1 MTLDKTVRQVAGK
14 MKEIQAKFASG
25 EIASDRFK
33 LEDFLCQ
40 CEQFPLGCRPITL
53 AELGAGFPVYFDF
66 MKALRNL
73 IVMLFLIS
81 IIMLVSNANADSMDL
96 MIPIGQPKASRDPRY
111 LPPGSLLGIM
121 VTTVTKAL
129 SCKQVN
135 PGYPEPS
142 NNPHGVIDD
151 GIFSRLR

>member
-73 IVMLFLIS
+73 VVMLFLVS
-81 IIMLVSNANADSMDL
+81 PSAPVVSNVNADSMDL
-96 MIPIGQPKASRDPRY
+96 MIPIGQPKVKLAWFTA
-111 LPPGSLLGIM
+111 G
-121 VTTVTKAL
+121 
-129 SCKQVN
+129 
-135 PGYPEPS
+135 EP
-142 NNPHGVIDD
+142 
-151 GIFSRLR
+151 LR